1 MLRPPVYGAAA
12 LHFFTFAQNGR
23 NVARLAFLHRS
34 RCCGAKETGNGKQDN
49 DLSGRGAGKAVSKGW
64 GRHAAIGG
72 LAAVAAVSAVGFA
85 AARSDDFGF
94 GMGRFG
100 MGGHVMHAH
109 MGGGGVMEHRIGTML
124 DELDATP
131 EQEDKL
137 WDIIDNARAEIRPT
151 FRDFRETR
159 EEVIELLGAPGID
172 RAAPR
177 NFAASA
183 LQPLTRRRA
192 R

>member
-1 MLRPPVYGAAA
+1 ME
-12 LHFFTFAQNGR
+12 N
-23 NVARLAFLHRS
+23 
-34 RCCGAKETGNGKQDN
+34 EDN

-94 GMGRFG
+94 GIGRFG

-109 MGGGGVMEHRIGTML
+109 MGGGGLMEHRIGTML

-172 RAAPR
+172 RAAAEKLR
-177 NFAASA
+177 SERIAAIDEASRKMTTA
-183 LQPLTRRRA
+183 LLDAAEVLTPEQRVKLVKHLRERGGHG
-192 R
+192 RW

>member
-1 MLRPPVYGAAA
+1 ME
-12 LHFFTFAQNGR
+12 N
-23 NVARLAFLHRS
+23 
-34 RCCGAKETGNGKQDN
+34 EDN

-94 GMGRFG
+94 GMG
-100 MGGHVMHAH
+100 GHVMHAH
-109 MGGGGVMEHRIGTML
+109 MGGGGFMEHRIGTML

-137 WDIIDNARAEIRPT
+137 WDIIDDARAEIRPT

-172 RAAPR
+172 RAAAEKLR
-177 NFAASA
+177 SERIAAIDEASRKMTTA
-183 LQPLTRRRA
+183 LLDAAEVLTPEQRAKLVEHLKKRRGHGRW
-192 R
+192 

>member
-1 MLRPPVYGAAA
+1 ME
-12 LHFFTFAQNGR
+12 NED
-23 NVARLAFLHRS
+23 
-34 RCCGAKETGNGKQDN
+34 K
-49 DLSGRGAGKAVSKGW
+49 DLSGPGAGKAVSKGW

-85 AARSDDFGF
+85 AARSDDFGV

-100 MGGHVMHAH
+100 IGGHVMHAH
-109 MGGGGVMEHRIGTML
+109 MGGGGFMEHRIGTML

-137 WDIIDNARAEIRPT
+137 WDIIDDARAEIRPT

-159 EEVIELLGAPGID
+159 EEVIELLGAPSID
-172 RAAPR
+172 RAAAEKLR
-177 NFAASA
+177 SERIAAIDEASRKMTTA
-183 LQPLTRRRA
+183 LLDAAEVLTPEQRAKLVEHLKKRRGHGRW
-192 R
+192 

>member
-1 MLRPPVYGAAA
+1 ME
-12 LHFFTFAQNGR
+12 NEDK
-23 NVARLAFLHRS
+23 NLASRS
-34 RCCGAKETGNGKQDN
+34 
-49 DLSGRGAGKAVSKGW
+49 AGKPASKGW
-64 GRHAAIGG
+64 GRRAAIGG
-72 LAAVAAVSAVGFA
+72 LAAVAVVGAVGLA

-109 MGGGGVMEHRIGTML
+109 MGGGGFMEHRIGSVL
-124 DELDATP
+124 DEIDATS

-137 WDIIDNARAEIRPT
+137 WEIIDNARAEMRPT

-159 EEVIELLGAPGID
+159 EEVIELLGAPTVD
-172 RAAPR
+172 RAAAEKLR
-177 NFAASA
+177 SERIAAIDEASRKMTTA
-183 LQPLTRRRA
+183 LLDAAEVLTPEQRAKLVEHLKERRGRG

>member
-1 MLRPPVYGAAA
+1 ME
-12 LHFFTFAQNGR
+12 NED
-23 NVARLAFLHRS
+23 
-34 RCCGAKETGNGKQDN
+34 K

-109 MGGGGVMEHRIGTML
+109 MGGGGLMEHRIDTML

-151 FRDFRETR
+151 FRGLPRDARRGYRT
-159 EEVIELLGAPGID
+159 PG
-172 RAAPR
+172 RAGHRPG
-177 NFAASA
+177 
-183 LQPLTRRRA
+183 RRRKTSQRA
-192 R
+192 HCSH

>member
-1 MLRPPVYGAAA
+1 M
-12 LHFFTFAQNGR
+12 
-23 NVARLAFLHRS
+23 
-34 RCCGAKETGNGKQDN
+34 DN
-49 DLSGRGAGKAVSKGW
+49 EEKDLSGPGAGKAVSKGW

-100 MGGHVMHAH
+100 MGGHVMQAH
-109 MGGGGVMEHRIGTML
+109 MGGGGFMEHRIGTML

-137 WDIIDNARAEIRPT
+137 WDIIDDARAEIRPT

-159 EEVIELLGAPGID
+159 
-172 RAAPR
+172 
-177 NFAASA
+177 
-183 LQPLTRRRA
+183 
-192 R
+192 